1 VKITDSLINKKV
13 RKEYWATDDYMRILF
28 VGEEWFVAR
37 NLEGKE
43 VVVQK
48 SSDDDYILIEE

>member
-1 VKITDSLINKKV
+1 MKITDSLINKKV